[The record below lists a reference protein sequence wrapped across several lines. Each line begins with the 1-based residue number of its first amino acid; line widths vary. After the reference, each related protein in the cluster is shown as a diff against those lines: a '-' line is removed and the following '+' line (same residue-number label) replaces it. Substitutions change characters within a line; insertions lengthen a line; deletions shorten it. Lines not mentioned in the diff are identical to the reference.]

1 MSDSA
6 ALLKKAL
13 ITGVSQRYAK
23 ELSRSPRDAACS
35 PEHLQKMSDILGYD
49 VRAAAVVR
57 KRKLVFAA
65 LVLAAALAIGA
76 LTAYA
81 NRGLIRDFFIQ
92 FVEDGI
98 TLEFPGEQ
106 APAIIAEQYI
116 VDYVPPGFTLTKEEK
131 LEALFSYDWTNEQGQ
146 MLRFTQNNL
155 NVLYGFDSKYGESN
169 IITHGGLQIYCMH
182 YEECDYYVWN
192 DGKYAMNI
200 YDNSG
205 LPLEEIINIID
216 SISTQSED

>member
-6 ALLKKAL
+6 TLLKKAL
-13 ITGVSQRYAK
+13 IAGVSQRYAK
-23 ELSRSPRDAACS
+23 ELSKSHRDVACS

-76 LTAYA
+76 LIAYA
-81 NRGLIRDFFIQ
+81 NRGPIRDFFIQ
-92 FVEDGI
+92 VVEGGI
-98 TLEFPGEQ
+98 MLEFPGEQ
-106 APAIIAEQYI
+106 APAIIAEQYTL
-116 VDYVPPGFTLTKEEK
+116 DYVPPGFTLTKEEN
-131 LEALFSYDWTNEQGQ
+131 LEAQFSYEWTNEQGQ
-146 MLRFTQNNL
+146 MLRFRQGRL
-155 NVLYGFDSKYGESN
+155 DVLYGFDTQYGESSV
-169 IITHGGLQIYCMH
+169 ITHGELQIYCMH

-192 DGKYAMNI
+192 DGKYAMSI
-200 YDNSG
+200 YDKSG
-205 LPLEEIINIID
+205 LPLEEILNIID